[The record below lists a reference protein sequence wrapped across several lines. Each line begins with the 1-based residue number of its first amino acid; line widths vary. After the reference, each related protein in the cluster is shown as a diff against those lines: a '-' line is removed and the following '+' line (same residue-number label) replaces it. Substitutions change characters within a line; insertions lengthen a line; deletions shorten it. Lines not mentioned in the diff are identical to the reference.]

1 MTDVEETKAE
11 TETGGGGVP
20 LADYPL
26 AAIAESAAAPQYRY
40 QELLETAAVH
50 RTGDNSVM
58 IASRAAV
65 DEVLQDP
72 KRFSSAAF
80 GGISLGNVRPL
91 IPLSVDPPNH
101 SKYRKILDP
110 LFAPKRMDAA
120 EADIAERA
128 NHFIDMF
135 VDRGA
140 CHFTDEFA
148 VPFPS
153 AVFLGLMGLPWDE
166 LDAMLRMK
174 DGIIRPGGFELSMEE
189 RQDIMNRT
197 GQDIYAY
204 FNSILDQREQDPRD
218 DIMTRFLDTKVE
230 GEQLTREEILD
241 ICFLFLL
248 AGLDTVTDSLTC
260 SFAYLAKHPE
270 HRQQIVDDPS
280 VIPAAV
286 EELLRWESPVPGVP
300 RFCTEDTE
308 VAGCPMKSGDMVGVS
323 VGAAN
328 VDTNEFPDAFDVRFD
343 RTVNRHLAFGGGV
356 HRCLGSHLARR
367 ELRVVL
373 REWHRRIPEYE
384 LKPGIELQYVTG
396 LRSVENLELVWKS

>member
-1 MTDVEETKAE
+1 MEAAE
-11 TETGGGGVP
+11 PASGVP
-20 LADYPL
+20 IDD
-26 AAIAESAAAPQYRY
+26 AAYEGMMAEDAAHPQYRY
-40 QELLETAAVH
+40 KQLLAEGPVH
-50 RTGDNSVM
+50 RTGDTSVM
-58 IASRAAV
+58 IAGRAAV
-65 DEVLQDP
+65 DEVFQDP
-72 KRFSSAAF
+72 QRFSSAAM
-80 GGISLGNVRPL
+80 GGIALGNVRPL
-91 IPLSVDPPNH
+91 IPLSVDPPIH
-101 SKYRKILDP
+101 KKYRKLLDP

-120 EADIAERA
+120 EPDITERV
-128 NHFIDMF
+128 NHFMDAF
-135 VDRGA
+135 VDRGE

-174 DGIIRPGGFELSMEE
+174 DGIIRPGGFEMTAEE
-189 RQDIMNRT
+189 RMAKMEQN
-197 GQDIYAY
+197 GQDIYAF
-204 FNSILDQREQDPRD
+204 FNAVLDEREREPRD
-218 DIMTRFLDTKVE
+218 DIMTEFLNSEVD
-230 GEQLTREEILD
+230 GDALSREEILD

-260 SFAYLAKHPE
+260 SFAYLAQHPG

-300 RFCTEDTE
+300 RFCTVDTE
-308 VAGCPMKSGDMVGVS
+308 VAGCPIKAGDSIGVG

-328 VDTNEFPDAFDVRFD
+328 VDTAEFPDAFDVRFD
-343 RTVNRHLAFGGGV
+343 REVNRHLAFGGGV

-384 LKPGIELQYVTG
+384 LKPGIDLHYVMG
-396 LRSVENLELVWKS
+396 LRSVENLELVWPT

>member
-1 MTDVEETKAE
+1 MEEHVTTEET
-11 TETGGGGVP
+11 TEGSGVP
-20 LADYPL
+20 LDYDSYDAMAADD
-26 AAIAESAAAPQYRY
+26 AAHPQYHY
-40 QELLETAAVH
+40 KELLEQAAVH
-50 RTGDNSVM
+50 RTGGGSVM
-58 IASRAAV
+58 VASRAAV
-65 DEVLQDP
+65 DEVFQDP

-80 GGISLGNVRPL
+80 GGVSLGNVRPL

-101 SKYRKILDP
+101 SKYRKLLDP

-120 EADIAERA
+120 EPDIAARV
-128 NHFIDMF
+128 NHFMDMF
-135 VDRGA
+135 ADRGE

-153 AVFLGLMGLPWDE
+153 SVFLGLMGLPWDE

-174 DGIIRPGGFELSMEE
+174 DGIIRPGGFELTMEE
-189 RQDIMNRT
+189 RQERMNQN
-197 GQDIYAY
+197 GQDIYAF
-204 FNSILDQREQDPRD
+204 FNAILDEREQNPRD
-218 DIMTRFLDTKVE
+218 DILTQFLDAKVD

-260 SFAYLAKHPE
+260 SFAYLAQHPE

-280 VIPAAV
+280 IIPSAV

-308 VAGCPMKSGDMVGVS
+308 VAGCPIKKGDSIGVS

-328 VDTNEFPDAFDVRFD
+328 VDTEEFPDAFDVRFD
-343 RTVNRHLAFGGGV
+343 REVNRHLAFGGGV

-384 LKPGIELQYVTG
+384 LKPGIDLHYVTG
-396 LRSVENLELVWKS
+396 LRSVENLELVWPT

>member
-1 MTDVEETKAE
+1 MDETTTASE
-11 TETGGGGVP
+11 ASGDGVP
-20 LADYPL
+20 IDDQAFEALMGQA
-26 AAIAESAAAPQYRY
+26 SSPQLHYK
-40 QELLETAAVH
+40 ELLDKAPVH

-65 DEVLQDP
+65 DEVFQDP

-101 SKYRKILDP
+101 SKYRKLLDP

-120 EADIAERA
+120 EPDIAERV
-128 NHFIDMF
+128 NHFMDMF
-135 VDRGA
+135 ADRGE

-174 DGIIRPGGFELSMEE
+174 DGIIRPGGFELTIEE
-189 RQDIMNRT
+189 RQEKMNQT

-204 FNSILDQREQDPRD
+204 FNKILDEREKDPRD
-218 DIMTRFLDTKVE
+218 DIMTQFLHAKVD
-230 GEQLTREEILD
+230 GEELTREEILD

-260 SFAYLAKHPE
+260 SFAYLAQHPN

-280 VIPAAV
+280 IIPSAV

-308 VAGCPMKSGDMVGVS
+308 VAGCPVKSGDMIGVS

-328 VDTNEFPDAFDVRFD
+328 VDTAEFPDAFDVRFD
-343 RTVNRHLAFGGGV
+343 RSVNRHLAFGGGV

-384 LKPGIELQYVTG
+384 LKPGIELQYVMG
-396 LRSVENLELVWKS
+396 LRSVENLELVWPT

>member
-1 MTDVEETKAE
+1 M
-11 TETGGGGVP
+11 
-20 LADYPL
+20 
-26 AAIAESAAAPQYRY
+26 
-40 QELLETAAVH
+40 H

-204 FNSILDQREQDPRD
+204 FNAILDQREQDPRD

-260 SFAYLAKHPE
+260 SFAYLAQHPE

-343 RTVNRHLAFGGGV
+343 RR
-356 HRCLGSHLARR
+356 
-367 ELRVVL
+367 
-373 REWHRRIPEYE
+373 
-384 LKPGIELQYVTG
+384 
-396 LRSVENLELVWKS
+396 